1 MAGGGRACS
10 ERRRCDVE
18 DGGSGGLQDKE
29 EDEGKE
35 ECSSS
40 H

>member
-1 MAGGGRACS
+1 MQCQS
-10 ERRRCDVE
+10 RRCDVE
-18 DGGSGGLQDKE
+18 GGGSGGLQDEE